1 MTNVQAALGA
11 AQSTVTDANNS
22 MSAQLTILQ
31 KQVGALDD
39 VDPTATAAQI
49 SSLTNQIQMAYKLTA
64 RLQQL
69 NLAQYL
75 PVP

>member
-1 MTNVQAALGA
+1 MINVQAELGST
-11 AQSTVTDANNS
+11 QSAVTNANNS
-22 MSAQLTILQ
+22 MSSQLTILQ
-31 KQVGALDD
+31 DQIGNLDN
-39 VDPTATAAQI
+39 VNTTATAAQI
-49 SSLTNQIQMAYKLTA
+49 TSLTNQIQMAYELTS

>member
-1 MTNVQAALGA
+1 MINIQAALGSS
-11 AQSTVTDANNS
+11 QSTVTSANNS
-22 MSAQLTILQ
+22 MSSQLTIVQ
-31 KQVGALDD
+31 DQIGKLDN

-49 SSLTNQIQMAYKLTA
+49 SSLTNQIQMAYELTA

-75 PVP
+75 PVA